1 MSREKKGGNAPE
13 NQKSAATQNPGPAG
27 RRILLVD
34 DEETAR
40 EMLGEILAAEGY
52 VVVTAPNGSEALK
65 LAGTNPVDLVLLDLN
80 MPGQTGW
87 ETFQRFTSEHPLLPV
102 IIITGSTN
110 QVFTALGAGVGG
122 LLEKPI
128 SAANLCHSVKCLL
141 DEPLDSR
148 LARQAGRATEFYY
161 NSSIPKTME

>member
-1 MSREKKGGNAPE
+1 MSREKKAGSGLE
-13 NQKSAATQNPGPAG
+13 NQKSAATHKPGPVR

-34 DEETAR
+34 DEKSAR

-52 VVVTAPNGSEALK
+52 DVVTAANGFEALK
-65 LAGTNPVDLVLLDLN
+65 LAGAKPVDLVLLDLN
-80 MPGQTGW
+80 MPGQSGW
-87 ETFQRFTSEHPLLPV
+87 ETYQRFTSKHPLLPV
-102 IIITGSTN
+102 IIITGSAN

-128 SAANLCHSVKCLL
+128 SAVNLCHSVKCLL
-141 DEPLDSR
+141 AEPLDSR

-161 NSSIPKTME
+161 NSSIPRTME